1 MFYWLFFLRKR
12 NFKVHPI
19 DAALSTRRSID
30 PARSSVMLT
39 ERPFLETERK
49 PIMNRYTLSALT
61 LAVAAL
67 SAGHALA
74 FDASAPKT
82 REQVKA
88 ELAEAIR
95 TGDIVVNGETGQKA
109 NKLFPGLYPT
119 KPVAQGKT
127 RAQGKAELAEAI
139 RTGDIV
145 VNGETSQKANELFPS
160 RYPAKQVAQ
169 GKTREQVKIE
179 LAEAI
184 RTGQMPVI
192 AY

>member
-1 MFYWLFFLRKR
+1 MFYWLFFPRKR
-12 NFKVHPI
+12 NFRVHPI
-19 DAALSTRRSID
+19 NAVLSTRRSID

-39 ERPFLETERK
+39 DRPFLETEKK
-49 PIMNRYTLSALT
+49 PTMNRYTLSALT

-95 TGDIVVNGETGQKA
+95 TGDIVIDQES
-109 NKLFPGLYPT
+109 
-119 KPVAQGKT
+119 GK
-127 RAQGKAELAEAI
+127 
-139 RTGDIV
+139 
-145 VNGETSQKANELFPS
+145 KANELFPG
-160 RYPAKQVAQ
+160 RYPAKPVAQ

-192 AY
+192 TY

>member
-1 MFYWLFFLRKR
+1 MFYWLFFPRIR

-19 DAALSTRRSID
+19 DAVLSTRRSID

-39 ERPFLETERK
+39 DRPFLETERK

-95 TGDIVVNGETGQKA
+95 TGDIVVDQES
-109 NKLFPGLYPT
+109 
-119 KPVAQGKT
+119 GK
-127 RAQGKAELAEAI
+127 
-139 RTGDIV
+139 
-145 VNGETSQKANELFPS
+145 KANELFPG
-160 RYPAKQVAQ
+160 RYPAKPVAQ

-192 AY
+192 TY